1 MGTFTFSGRGMT
13 FSGSVKFNPIAGTVP
28 RGNILYAGL
37 ANISGNTTY
46 SFVVPSDVYSISY
59 VVIGGGQ
66 SGWVNY
72 GVNSLAAGGHGGGL
86 AYRNNVPVT
95 PGQTVTVVVG
105 NSESRTYGDGLTEM
119 RAPNSSVT
127 VSGVSTIAAGAYS
140 ALYVGGTNGRGYPS
154 GTYDGGA
161 LGGFSQDFNGGGGQ
175 PRIMAG
181 AGAAGYTQN
190 GGNASEI
197 NMYSSNLAGNAAVTG
212 GGGGGGGS
220 SMWHYSPAANIA
232 GVGGGGVNVYGLGR
246 DGAGGVAKNTRD
258 PIGNGGGGSY
268 NVGIPQ
274 LNNGNAYVVT
284 STNPSNSIRNNG
296 GLYGGGGGSYYYSSA
311 TVPASTMI
319 AGRGGPGAV
328 RIVWGFNRA
337 FPSTNVSDATAGNDT
352 VYL

>member
-1 MGTFTFSGRGMT
+1 
-13 FSGSVKFNPIAGTVP
+13 
-28 RGNILYAGL
+28 
-37 ANISGNTTY
+37 
-46 SFVVPSDVYSISY
+46 
-59 VVIGGGQ
+59 
-66 SGWVNY
+66 
-72 GVNSLAAGGHGGGL
+72 
-86 AYRNNVPVT
+86 
-95 PGQTVTVVVG
+95 
-105 NSESRTYGDGLTEM
+105 
-119 RAPNSSVT
+119 
-127 VSGVSTIAAGAYS
+127 
-140 ALYVGGTNGRGYPS
+140 
-154 GTYDGGA
+154 
-161 LGGFSQDFNGGGGQ
+161 
-175 PRIMAG
+175 MAG

-220 SMWHYSPAANIA
+220 SMWQYSPAANIA
-232 GVGGGGVNVYGLGR
+232 GAGGGGVNVYGLGR
-246 DGAGGVAKNTRD
+246 DGAGGVAKNSGE

-296 GLYGGGGGSYYYSSA
+296 GLYGGGGGSYYHSSA
-311 TVPASTMI
+311 SIPASNMI

-337 FPSTNVSDATAGNDT
+337 FPSTNVSDATEGNDT

>member
-13 FSGSVKFNPIAGTVP
+13 FSGNVKFNPTLGTVP
-28 RGNILYAGL
+28 RGNAFYPGNAS
-37 ANISGNTTY
+37 ISGNTTY
-46 SFVVPSDVYSISY
+46 SFIVPSNVYSISY
-59 VVIGGGQ
+59 VVIGGGEAGYVQ
-66 SGWVNY
+66 LSGTD
-72 GVNSLAAGGHGGGL
+72 AALGGKGGGL

-105 NSESRTYGDGLTEM
+105 NSQTRIFGDGIITM

-127 VSGVSTIAAGAYS
+127 VSGVSTIAAGGYNQ
-140 ALYVGGTNGRGYPS
+140 LYTGGTNGRGYPA

-161 LGGFSQDFNGGGGQ
+161 LGGNSGVSPSGAEPSILAGG
-175 PRIMAG
+175 
-181 AGAAGYTQN
+181 GAAGYTQN
-190 GGNASEI
+190 GGDASVV
-197 NMYSSNLAGNAAVTG
+197 NLYASNVAGNAAVTG

-220 SMWHYSPAANIA
+220 SIWKRGPAANVEGA
-232 GVGGGGVNVYGLGR
+232 GGGGVNVYGLGR
-246 DGAGGVAKNTRD
+246 DGAGGTLTAR
-258 PIGNGGGGSY
+258 NGGGGSY

-274 LNNGNAYVVT
+274 LYNGNSYVVT
-284 STNPSNSIRNNG
+284 SINPSNSIRNNG
-296 GLYGGGGGSYYYSSA
+296 GLYGGGGGGYYYSS
-311 TVPASTMI
+311 TQTPASNMI